1 MSALRWILASATVLV
16 MVGFIAL
23 LGFADSFR
31 RSFGASENGP
41 LLALL
46 PVTAILVFLA
56 GLIFPRQRA
65 LLHVAA
71 TLALAL
77 VVCAVWVLQE
87 SVFVGVTGLLYSA
100 LYLVWYWHAAWT
112 RATASTLGL

>member
-1 MSALRWILASATVLV
+1 MSALRWILASATALV

-41 LLALL
+41 LVALL

-56 GLIFPRQRA
+56 GLIFPGQRA

-71 TLALAL
+71 
-77 VVCAVWVLQE
+77 
-87 SVFVGVTGLLYSA
+87 
-100 LYLVWYWHAAWT
+100 AW
-112 RATASTLGL
+112 L